1 LTVILLYVIEMNL
14 RARIFEDSE
23 YILIKSFQLNK

>member
-1 LTVILLYVIEMNL
+1 MILLYVIEMNL
-14 RARIFEDSE
+14 TARTFEDSE

>member
-1 LTVILLYVIEMNL
+1 MILLYVIEMNL
-14 RARIFEDSE
+14 RARTFEDSE